1 MARIHGNKILKRRSN
16 VQVQSDYHNYL
27 DDLRTD
33 FKDTCGYCGK
43 TTTITKNAFEIDHF
57 VPKSIDES
65 RINDYNNLVYSC
77 YQCNRKKHNKWPT
90 NDPNIPNNGIN
101 GFVDPTSNEYD
112 LHIERTENGDIIGL
126 SEVGRYMIKAFAF
139 DKRPMRELWQ
149 LMKLAEEKERLLSCN
164 AKDPETFKCWQ
175 EVANQIDQLLNFMFL
190 KKE

>member
-16 VQVQSDYHNYL
+16 VQEQSNYHNYL
-27 DDLRTD
+27 TDLSTD
-33 FKDTCGYCGK
+33 FQNTCGYCGK
-43 TTTITKNAFEIDHF
+43 TTNITKNAFEIDHF
-57 VPKSIDES
+57 VPKSIDKG

-90 NDPNIPNNGIN
+90 NDPNRPNNGVE
-101 GFVDPTSNEYD
+101 GFIDPTLDEFD
-112 LHIERTENGDIIGL
+112 LHIERNENGDIIGI
-126 SEVGRYMIKAFAF
+126 SDVGKYMVKAFAF

-149 LMKLAEEKERLLSCN
+149 LIKLTEEKERLLSCS
-164 AKDPETFKCWQ
+164 AKDPEAFECWQ